1 MTLLIIC
8 HKVESFSRWHSVYP
22 TLDEAKAKA
31 KFESERLLRALKDIN
46 QIVLIFD
53 VVDDEAANQFA
64 EIYIEKMRASGQIV
78 DEPVTYLVATSD
90 KPAF

>member
-1 MTLLIIC
+1 MTRLIIC
-8 HKVESFSRWHSVYP
+8 HKVESFSRWHFVYP
-22 TLDEAKAKA
+22 TLDAAKAKA
-31 KFESERLLRALKDIN
+31 KFESERMLRALKDIN

-53 VVDDEAANQFA
+53 VVDDGAANEFA
-64 EIYIEKMRASGQIV
+64 EIYLEKMRASGQIV